1 MSDCWDKGSQKALC
15 AADISATRT
24 NANTSMVHGTLQRT
38 VFPRLA
44 SHFED
49 FITYVAYVLV
59 SNLALKARDHGGNVS
74 MITSYYIILH
84 HDASGIRLRHAT
96 LLETHMPAPS
106 EDMVA
111 AVTNGPA
118 AGIATTSDAQPQ
130 IDVLD
135 VERIGEAR
143 WLSKF
148 WEWIWH
154 TWVKY

>member
-1 MSDCWDKGSQKALC
+1 
-15 AADISATRT
+15 
-24 NANTSMVHGTLQRT
+24 
-38 VFPRLA
+38 
-44 SHFED
+44 
-49 FITYVAYVLV
+49 
-59 SNLALKARDHGGNVS
+59 
-74 MITSYYIILH
+74 
-84 HDASGIRLRHAT
+84 
-96 LLETHMPAPS
+96 MPAPS

-148 WEWIWH
+148 WGGIWH
-154 TWVKY
+154 TGVKY